1 MNDSEF
7 RTFRTTEKAG
17 CRLIGEAMEAYGVK
31 HVVLS
36 PGSRNAPL
44 IMVFARNKYFKTYSV
59 IDERSAAF
67 VALGIA
73 EISCEPVAIVCT
85 SGSAILNYAP
95 ALSEAYY
102 RHLPLI
108 AISADRPEEWI
119 DQNDSQTIR
128 QLQALSQVVRGSVCI
143 KGELYNNEEIEFAN
157 RKINDILQLCVSG
170 VRGPVHI
177 NVPLSMPLTNEY
189 NDNITRQFH
198 KIDRY
203 DFTDKIPVEAAR
215 DLAFQVHGK
224 KLLITGFISLPDNR
238 LNKAIGTLAAL
249 PNVAV
254 VCEGL
259 SNIHAMNV
267 LNGCDTLF
275 PDSMNEEQLKF
286 LSPDIII
293 SFGGAPVSA
302 KFKKFLRRCNS
313 AIHWH
318 VGKSDNAIDCFRK
331 LTARIELNPE
341 GFFPRFAS
349 SLAHISRNSEKKGDY
364 AEIWKRY
371 VQSVTVSS
379 GVKKQLP
386 PMQFNAMSAVDYI
399 LQSMPSN
406 WNIQLGNGMAVRYGL
421 VSDHLCRFHRVD
433 SNRGV
438 SGIDGCLSTA
448 IGASCAY
455 SGNTLLI
462 IGDMSTEYDLS
473 AFFSGLITQKLKIVV
488 LNNGGG
494 GIFHYVNT
502 TRNLPEL

>member
-1 MNDSEF
+1 
-7 RTFRTTEKAG
+7 
-17 CRLIGEAMEAYGVK
+17 
-31 HVVLS
+31 
-36 PGSRNAPL
+36 
-44 IMVFARNKYFKTYSV
+44 
-59 IDERSAAF
+59 
-67 VALGIA
+67 
-73 EISCEPVAIVCT
+73 
-85 SGSAILNYAP
+85 
-95 ALSEAYY
+95 
-102 RHLPLI
+102 
-108 AISADRPEEWI
+108 
-119 DQNDSQTIR
+119 
-128 QLQALSQVVRGSVCI
+128 
-143 KGELYNNEEIEFAN
+143 
-157 RKINDILQLCVSG
+157 
-170 VRGPVHI
+170 
-177 NVPLSMPLTNEY
+177 
-189 NDNITRQFH
+189 
-198 KIDRY
+198 
-203 DFTDKIPVEAAR
+203 
-215 DLAFQVHGK
+215 
-224 KLLITGFISLPDNR
+224 
-238 LNKAIGTLAAL
+238 
-249 PNVAV
+249 
-254 VCEGL
+254 
-259 SNIHAMNV
+259 
-267 LNGCDTLF
+267 
-275 PDSMNEEQLKF
+275 MNEEQLKF

-502 TRNLPEL
+502 TRNLPELDQYFVCKRMLPLNDIAEAYGFRFLRASSMPELAAAADILRNETTKPVCIEVVTDPTVDTDVFKAFTDR